1 MRQKGIYPYEYVNR
15 LGKFEE
21 TKLPWK
27 NKFYRKLKMKL
38 SSDQGYEHAQQIQ
51 NRITPELKNVTWQDY
66 HDVYIAQI

>member
-38 SSDQGYEHAQQIQ
+38 SSDQGYEHAQQI
-51 NRITPELKNVTWQDY
+51 
-66 HDVYIAQI
+66 